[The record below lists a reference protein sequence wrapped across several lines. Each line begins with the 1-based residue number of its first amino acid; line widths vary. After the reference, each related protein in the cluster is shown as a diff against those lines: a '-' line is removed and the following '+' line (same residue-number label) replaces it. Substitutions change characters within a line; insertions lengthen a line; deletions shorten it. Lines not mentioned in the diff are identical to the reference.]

1 MRRFQE
7 VAVSDL
13 ILIVFVATITYL
25 SRAAAVVLLPTARGY
40 LLGLVT
46 RIPAPLFAGL
56 AVFAFVG
63 DEVLWPDPSTIAAVL
78 AAILVSPKRSL
89 GLTLAAG
96 ILGFV
101 ALELIL

>member
-1 MRRFQE
+1 

-13 ILIVFVATITYL
+13 IFIVVVAVITYL
-25 SRAAAVVLLPTARGY
+25 SRAAGMVLLPAARGY

-63 DEVLWPDPSTIAAVL
+63 DEVLWPGPSTIAAVVAALL
-78 AAILVSPKRSL
+78 ASPKRSL

-96 ILGFV
+96 IVGFV
-101 ALELIL
+101 VVELLV